1 VKPLALLAAA
11 LLAVSCSSVV
21 PTATPTGPSSPTTA
35 PTPSLATSPSP
46 APSPTVAPLVDEPLP
61 AEVAA
66 DLQGV
71 LDAYVVEH
79 HLAPSISAAVLVP
92 GVGAWYGASGFADT
106 ADEVGAT
113 PDTVYAVGS
122 ITKTF
127 LAALILRLV
136 EEGFLRLDDPAADHL
151 GPVAGSKTNGAT
163 VRQLLGMRSGID
175 SYTDH
180 FDQSLDTAYSIA
192 DLVDLVGPPHFAPG
206 QEFEYSN
213 TNYLLLGLI
222 AEVVTGGPL
231 SELLHEYLIDRFDL
245 TRTYYGATD
254 VAAEP
259 LAHGYV
265 AIGGELTDVYDGSG
279 HLPFAAAT
287 SAALGAGSMAS
298 TTADIGRWIYLL
310 YGGQVLRHDS
320 QAELLDFSAS
330 IEYGLGTIR
339 FVVPG
344 TGQVIGHS
352 GSIPGFT
359 SAAYMGRDSGTI
371 VVILTNGETLDM
383 SGALNRLFAA
393 AR

>member
-1 VKPLALLAAA
+1 M
-11 LLAVSCSSVV
+11 
-21 PTATPTGPSSPTTA
+21 
-35 PTPSLATSPSP
+35 
-46 APSPTVAPLVDEPLP
+46 
-61 AEVAA
+61 VAA
-66 DLQGV
+66 LQGV
-71 LDAYVVEH
+71 LDEYVVEN

-92 GVGAWYGASGFADT
+92 GTGWWYGTSGYADR
-106 ADEVGAT
+106 ESEGLAT
-113 PDTVYAVGS
+113 TDTVYAIGS

-127 LAALILRLV
+127 VAALVLRLA
-136 EEGFLRLDDPAADHL
+136 EEGFLGLDDPASDHL

-163 VRQLLGMRSGID
+163 VRQLLSMRSGID

-180 FDQSLDTAYSIA
+180 FDQNFDAVYSVA
-192 DLVDLVGPPHFAPG
+192 DLIDMIGEPHFAPG
-206 QEFEYSN
+206 AEFEYSN
-213 TNYLLLGLI
+213 SNYLLLGLI

-231 SELLHEYLIDRFDL
+231 GELLHEYLIDRFDL
-245 TRTYYGATD
+245 ERTYYGSAD

-265 AIGGELTDVYDGSG
+265 TIDGELTDVYDGSG

-298 TTADIGRWIYLL
+298 DTADIGRWIYLL
-310 YGGQVLRHDS
+310 YGGQVLRPAS
-320 QAELLDFSAS
+320 QAELVDFSAS

-352 GSIPGFT
+352 GSIPGFA
-359 SAAYMGRDSGTI
+359 SAAYMARDSGTI
-371 VVILTNGETLDM
+371 VVILTNGEMLDM
-383 SGALNRLFAA
+383 NGALNLLFAA